1 MEDKKPKTHKGKL
14 YLESL
19 LPKLIEDPKQCLFIN
34 TANSSEIMRMIL
46 NDLYLLRKDY
56 SKKLNKKEKIENLT
70 NGRDSIEFLCEKNN
84 CSLFTFT
91 SDIKKRPMDITFGFT
106 FNHSILDAFNFEVT
120 NYIPIEYFN
129 NKKINIDSYMKPILF
144 FQGELFESEFEYERV
159 KKFFIDYFRLYDVE
173 TAIISELKRII
184 VISIDNNDKVIKI
197 RNYQIEGE
205 IKENNLNNIN
215 FIEIGPSLDLKE
227 RKFFIG
233 DEELYKK
240 SLKQPR
246 ALMDIK
252 KKNIKKNELLGIKEG
267 VIHMQK
273 QNLNAVSLKKY
284 KKILGKKRF
293 GKKGQ
298 KFEKEFKDKNNNNID
313 LEE

>member
-84 CSLFTFT
+84 CSLFTFA

-106 FNHSILDAFNFEVT
+106 FNRSILDAFNFEVT
-120 NYIPIEYFN
+120 NYIPIEYFHN
-129 NKKINIDSYMKPILF
+129 NNITIDSYMKPLLF

-184 VISIDNNDKVIKI
+184 VISIDNNDKIIKI

-233 DEELYKK
+233 DEEQYKK
-240 SLKQPR
+240 SLKQPK

-293 GKKGQ
+293 GKKGE
-298 KFEKEFKDKNNNNID
+298 KFEKEYEDKNNNNID

>member
-84 CSLFTFT
+84 CSLFTFA

-106 FNHSILDAFNFEVT
+106 FNRSILDAFNFEVT
-120 NYIPIEYFN
+120 NYIPIEYFH
-129 NKKINIDSYMKPILF
+129 NKNITIDSYMKPLLF

-184 VISIDNNDKVIKI
+184 VISIDNNDKIIKI

-233 DEELYKK
+233 DEEQYKK
-240 SLKQPR
+240 SLKQPK

-293 GKKGQ
+293 GKKGE
-298 KFEKEFKDKNNNNID
+298 KFEKEYEDKNNNNID

>member
-1 MEDKKPKTHKGKL
+1 
-14 YLESL
+14 
-19 LPKLIEDPKQCLFIN
+19 
-34 TANSSEIMRMIL
+34 
-46 NDLYLLRKDY
+46 
-56 SKKLNKKEKIENLT
+56 
-70 NGRDSIEFLCEKNN
+70 
-84 CSLFTFT
+84 
-91 SDIKKRPMDITFGFT
+91 MDITFGFT

-184 VISIDNNDKVIKI
+184 VISIDNNDKIIKI

-252 KKNIKKNELLGIKEG
+252 KKNIKKNNLLGIKEG

-293 GKKGQ
+293 GKKGE
-298 KFEKEFKDKNNNNID
+298 KFEKEYQNKNNNID

>member
-19 LPKLIEDPKQCLFIN
+19 LPKLIENPKQCLFIN

-84 CSLFTFT
+84 CSLFTFA

-120 NYIPIEYFN
+120 NYIPIEYFHN
-129 NKKINIDSYMKPILF
+129 NNITIDSYMKPLLF

-233 DEELYKK
+233 DEEQYKK
-240 SLKQPR
+240 SLKQPK

-293 GKKGQ
+293 GKKGE
-298 KFEKEFKDKNNNNID
+298 KFEKEYEDKNNNNID

>member
-120 NYIPIEYFN
+120 NYIPIEYFH
-129 NKKINIDSYMKPILF
+129 NKDITIDSYMKPLLF
-144 FQGELFESEFEYERV
+144 FQGELFESDFEYERV
-159 KKFFIDYFRLYDVE
+159 KKYFIDYFRLYDVE

-184 VISIDNNDKVIKI
+184 VISIDNNDKIIKI

-205 IKENNLNNIN
+205 IKENNLNNLN
-215 FIEIGPSLDLKE
+215 FIEIGPSLDLKV

-233 DEELYKK
+233 DEEQYKK
-240 SLKQPR
+240 SLKQPK

-252 KKNIKKNELLGIKEG
+252 KKNIKKNELLGIKE
-267 VIHMQK
+267 V
-273 QNLNAVSLKKY
+273 
-284 KKILGKKRF
+284 
-293 GKKGQ
+293 
-298 KFEKEFKDKNNNNID
+298 
-313 LEE
+313 